1 MAVVKPFK
9 GVRYNPEQCVDLQS
23 VVSQPYDRIND
34 ELLDRYYELSP
45 YNIAHVI
52 RGRVEEGD
60 DPMCADGPNVYTR
73 ARDYYNQW
81 MAEGIL
87 ISEEKPAFY
96 AYEQTFTVDG
106 VEYIRLGMLAAVE
119 LTDYDEGIILP
130 HERTHPGPKADR
142 LRLLNT
148 LQVNAEP
155 IFMLYPDPENKV
167 NALMRQA
174 IGSREPDI
182 DVEEILESGVRQRM
196 WAITDEVFIEA
207 IEAEMAPKRN
217 LIIAD
222 GHHRYATSLHYR
234 DLMREKYP
242 DAPADEPYNYIST
255 TLLSMDDPGLVIR
268 PAHREIRNFT
278 VHTPAEVLDRAAE
291 YFDIAPSPDLE
302 TTLETINSDPCGH
315 SYGFYG
321 GREVGFH
328 VLSLRDSS
336 LALALVDNSRSEEW
350 KSLSVSILH
359 EILLGRIAGVPEEG
373 IVDRSLIRY
382 HRYPQVPVD
391 AVDAGEANFVFFLSP
406 TRIDQ
411 VKVCAEHGEIM
422 PQKSTDF
429 YPKIIAGL
437 ALRPISVN
445 GRYKSTQ

>member
-9 GVRYNPEQCVDLQS
+9 GVRYNPERCVDLQA

-60 DPMCADGPNVYTR
+60 DPLCPDGPNVYTR
-73 ARDYYNQW
+73 ARDYYHQW
-81 MAEGIL
+81 MDESVL
-87 ISEEKPAFY
+87 IGEEKPAFY

-106 VEYIRLGMLAAVE
+106 VDYVRLGMLAAVE

-130 HERTHPGPKADR
+130 HERIHPGPKADR

-167 NALMRQA
+167 NALMRQV
-174 IGSREPDI
+174 IGDREPDI

-196 WAITDEVFIEA
+196 WAITDEVIIEA

-222 GHHRYATSLHYR
+222 GHHRYATGLHYR
-234 DLMREKYP
+234 ELMREKYP
-242 DAPADEPYNYIST
+242 DASADEPYNYISA
-255 TLLSMDDPGLVIR
+255 TLLSMNDPGLVIR
-268 PAHREIRNFT
+268 PAHREICDFSG
-278 VHTPAEVLDRAAE
+278 HTPQEVLERAAE
-291 YFDIAPSPDLE
+291 YFDIAPSPDLD
-302 TTLETINSDPCGH
+302 TMLGTINADPRGH

-321 GREVGFH
+321 GPEVGFH
-328 VLSLRDSS
+328 VLSFKDSD
-336 LALALVDNSRSEEW
+336 LALTLIGNGQSAEW
-350 KSLSVSILH
+350 KMLTVSVLH
-359 EILLGRIAGVPEEG
+359 EILLEQIAEVPYEG
-373 IVDRSLIRY
+373 IKDRSMIRY
-382 HRYPQVPVD
+382 HRYPQVPID
-391 AVDAGEANFVFFLSP
+391 AIDAGKGNFVFFLSP
-406 TRIDQ
+406 TRIEQ
-411 VKVCAEHGEIM
+411 VEACAARGEIM

-437 ALRPISVN
+437 ALRPINVN
-445 GRYKSTQ
+445 GHHKPS